1 MYRTVF
7 AIASILTLALP
18 GLGLAQN
25 PRGKAEMSLAG
36 KKVSI
41 EYGRPSLKGRDLLAE
56 APAGTVWRT
65 GADQSTTFTSEADLS
80 INGTTVPK
88 GSYSLFTKRVDDKNW
103 SLVFNKQT
111 GQWGTEHD
119 ASQDFATAPLKW
131 GQKASGPEM
140 FTIELSS
147 MGSKGEVRLLWGKQ
161 ELTAPIEVK

>member
-1 MYRTVF
+1 VQRTVF

-25 PRGKAEMSLAG
+25 PRGKAETSLAG

-65 GADQSTTFTSEADLS
+65 GADQSTTFTTEADLS
-80 INGTTVPK
+80 VNGTTLPK
-88 GSYSLFTKRVDDKNW
+88 GSYSLWTKRVDDKTW

-119 ASQDFATAPLKW
+119 AKQDFVTAPLKW
-131 GQKASGPEM
+131 AQAASGPEM
-140 FTIELSS
+140 FTIELSGT
-147 MGSKGEVRLLWGKQ
+147 GSKGEVHLLWGKQ
-161 ELTAPIEVK
+161 VLSAPIEAK